1 MKVSTSKLRN
11 VKISQGIQKCCYG
24 QNKAIM
30 AYCKAKFLG
39 WGDKGDLNQD
49 RPSTSQDTNPGPV
62 ENE

>member
-1 MKVSTSKLRN
+1 
-11 VKISQGIQKCCYG
+11 
-24 QNKAIM
+24 M

-62 ENE
+62 ENEWTEKTIPRGTEGRKKLCPVLNLKTI